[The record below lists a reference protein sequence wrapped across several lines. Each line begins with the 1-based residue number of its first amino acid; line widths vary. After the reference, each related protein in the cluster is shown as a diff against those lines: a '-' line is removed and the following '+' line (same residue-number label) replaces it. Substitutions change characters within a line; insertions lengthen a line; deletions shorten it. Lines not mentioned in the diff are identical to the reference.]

1 MRNLILTSVATLVMV
16 ASSHA
21 DLAIS
26 GPGMSS
32 AIYLT
37 GTQVSDYKGYLA
49 ADGVSENFERL
60 EVTAIEWQLSAGAS
74 TDNQWGSKT
83 KNNGDYHNRAQ
94 AGTSR
99 CTITLSDMYSVNGG
113 TRRTYQTHDF
123 SLTNVRSENDK
134 NSGFITF
141 DPPLVFE
148 DCILGYTVNQNM
160 VHMTGDN
167 SNGDSISYIIIHGTA
182 TGAAVPTGKID
193 VDALTNAGD
202 YPPINWEITRVAEP
216 IETPVIAG
224 SSVGESESGSPSSD
238 TVEPVKPK
246 TNNGHGNNIDGVDV
260 SNPGKSAE
268 KWELRGIIDESGE
281 VDDEK

>member
-148 DCILGYTVNQNM
+148 DSILSYTVNQNM

-224 SSVGESESGSPSSD
+224 SSAGESESGSPSSD